1 MNALV
6 GLALCRVEAT
16 DLFELF
22 GEALYLVIMLVWR
35 AIVVPQIM
43 LVAFR

>member
-1 MNALV
+1 MLW
-6 GLALCRVEAT
+6 LALWRVEAT

-35 AIVVPQIM
+35 AIVVPQKM